1 MIEVQKGIEPDG
13 LKELREDPMVSGLSP
28 KEAFKMLRNPLK
40 AQVTECLK
48 RDQGQLC
55 VYCMSRIPR
64 DDKDAGIPGTTI
76 EHFIPI
82 DPVDGRD
89 VGQGLDY
96 QNLFAVCHGNTRKH
110 EKGMRRTTSKDTLT
124 CDKHRLNTEFRKI
137 SPCRKDTLQSI
148 FYTLDGRIGASD
160 PDVEFDLVDTLN
172 LNCTSAPLIAERKA
186 ALDVLLEDIGNVEE
200 GDLHNYCADMLEEFH
215 NERDPKT
222 PYAGILIWYLQTMV
236 NALACSE
243 T

>member
-89 VGQGLDY
+89 VG
-96 QNLFAVCHGNTRKH
+96 
-110 EKGMRRTTSKDTLT
+110 
-124 CDKHRLNTEFRKI
+124 
-137 SPCRKDTLQSI
+137 
-148 FYTLDGRIGASD
+148 
-160 PDVEFDLVDTLN
+160 
-172 LNCTSAPLIAERKA
+172 
-186 ALDVLLEDIGNVEE
+186 
-200 GDLHNYCADMLEEFH
+200 
-215 NERDPKT
+215 
-222 PYAGILIWYLQTMV
+222 
-236 NALACSE
+236 
-243 T
+243 